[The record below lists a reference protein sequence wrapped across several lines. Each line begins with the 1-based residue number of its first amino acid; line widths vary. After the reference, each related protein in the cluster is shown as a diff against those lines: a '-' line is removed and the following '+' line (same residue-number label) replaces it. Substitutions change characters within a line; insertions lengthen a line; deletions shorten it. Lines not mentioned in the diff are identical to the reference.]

1 VNAAAAA
8 VGGRAPEHGPGN
20 RFHFFK
26 ADGWQAELAAEG
38 WPTGGGGGAGNLG
51 DSDES

>member
-8 VGGRAPEHGPGN
+8 GRLNMA
-20 RFHFFK
+20 HFFK